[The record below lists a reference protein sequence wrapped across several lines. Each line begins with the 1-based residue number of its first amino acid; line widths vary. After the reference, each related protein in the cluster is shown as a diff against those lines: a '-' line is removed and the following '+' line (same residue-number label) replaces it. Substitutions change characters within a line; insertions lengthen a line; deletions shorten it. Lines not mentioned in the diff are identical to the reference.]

1 MLEIS
6 LFAQKQKLAALNRMR
21 LDQSYTVINYLIF
34 YCAHTFFHA
43 FLP

>member
-6 LFAQKQKLAALNRMR
+6 LFAQKQKLAASNRMR
-21 LDQSYTVINYLIF
+21 LNQSYTIINYLIF
-34 YCAHTFFHA
+34 IVHTRFFHA